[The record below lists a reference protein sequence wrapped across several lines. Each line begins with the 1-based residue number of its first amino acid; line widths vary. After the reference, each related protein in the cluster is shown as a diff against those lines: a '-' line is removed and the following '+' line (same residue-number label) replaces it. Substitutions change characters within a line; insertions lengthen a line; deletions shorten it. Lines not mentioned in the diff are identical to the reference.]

1 MKLTAKSN
9 MGSDATTAYDVT
21 EYKSHTAAEFVDEVL
36 STYPSEWG
44 EIRIVT
50 TRRPEFNIIN
60 YKEGKLLGDIPQE
73 WHDIKIRYID
83 CIGGWGN
90 MDYRIFKDYPDEYT
104 TNKKK
109 DKVEMSP
116 FNFDLLG
123 HIEKRFKEALNAE
136 TKSIQKELYDKL
148 SRLGIIPNKVRDH
161 NVGCSNYSSHIIQPW
176 AIWMDWELNAWDADI
191 VKRVLRTKETESRIS
206 DYKKII
212 HDCQERIRQLN
223 FEHKRQ
229 QKDENDE
236 RGI

>member
-36 STYPSEWG
+36 ATYPSEWG
-44 EIRIVT
+44 NINLE
-50 TRRPEFNIIN
+50 TRRLLYN
-60 YKEGKLLGDIPQE
+60 YTVHYKKGKLATEIPPE
-73 WHDIKIRYID
+73 WYKIKIKFID
-83 CIGGWGN
+83 CSGGWGN
-90 MDYRIFKDYPDEYT
+90 MDYRIFPDEET
-104 TNKKK
+104 IQNTEK
-109 DKVEMSP
+109 SP
-116 FNFDLLG
+116 FNFDILG
-123 HIEKRFKEALNAE
+123 HIQNKLKVAIDKQQNTDFE
-136 TKSIQKELYDKL
+136 TKSIPKELYNRL
-148 SRLGIIPNKVRDH
+148 RLLGIIPNEVRSH
-161 NVGCSNYSSHIIQPW
+161 NVGCSDYARHTIQPW

>member
-44 EIRIVT
+44 EIKIVT
-50 TRRPEFNIIN
+50 TRMPGFNIIH
-60 YKEGKLLGDIPQE
+60 YKEGKLLDDIPQE
-73 WHDIKIRYID
+73 WLVIKIKNVD
-83 CIGGWGN
+83 CSGGWGN
-90 MDYRIFKDYPDEYT
+90 MDYRIFPDKEHLR
-104 TNKKK
+104 NLEK
-109 DKVEMSP
+109 SP
-116 FNFDLLG
+116 FNFDILG
-123 HIEKRFKEALNAE
+123 HIQNKFKVAIDKQQNTDIE
-136 TKSIQKELYDKL
+136 TKSIPKELYNRL
-148 SRLGIIPNKVRDH
+148 CLLGIIPNEVRRH
-161 NVGCSNYSSHIIQPW
+161 NVGCSDYARHTIQPW